1 MRYLHDVDP
10 PVLEMTRRN
19 LMALLAKL
27 DDPSSARTLMSP
39 GKPGEPVIVV
49 TSVEDAVH
57 YADRHAGEVFMPSA
71 GITWEQPSVAGQR
84 LRLTGLLEDL
94 QAQRYQ
100 PDTVADLVTELREV
114 LGVPADTWVPL
125 EGIDDPD
132 TSTDTATDAATGSVI
147 DAGSDTDDGRST

>member
-10 PVLEMTRRN
+10 PVLEVTRRN

-27 DDPSSARTLMSP
+27 DDPGSARTLMSP

-57 YADRHAGEVFMPSA
+57 YADRNAGEVYMPSA
-71 GITWEQPSVAGQR
+71 GITWEQPTVAGQR
-84 LRLTGLLEDL
+84 LRLVGLLEDL

-114 LGVPADTWVPL
+114 LGVPADTWVPI

-132 TSTDTATDAATGSVI
+132 ISTHAATDAVTDG
-147 DAGSDTDDGRST
+147 GSDTADGRST

>member
-1 MRYLHDVDP
+1 MRYIHDVDP
-10 PVLEMTRRN
+10 PVLEVTRRN

-27 DDPSSARTLMSP
+27 DDPASARTLMSP

-57 YADRHAGEVFMPSA
+57 YADRRLAGEVYMPSA
-71 GITWEQPSVAGQR
+71 GVTWEQPPVAGQR
-84 LRLTGLLEDL
+84 LRLAGLLEDL

-114 LGVPADTWVPL
+114 LGVPADTWVPI

-132 TSTDTATDAATGSVI
+132 ISTHAATDAATDG
-147 DAGSDTDDGRST
+147 GSDTADGRST

>member
-1 MRYLHDVDP
+1 MRYFHESDP
-10 PVLEMTRRN
+10 PALQLTRRN

-27 DDPSSARTLMSP
+27 DDPASARTLMSP

-57 YADRHAGEVFMPSA
+57 YAERHAGEVFMPSA

-84 LRLTGLLEDL
+84 LRLVGLLEDL

-100 PDTVADLVTELREV
+100 PDTVADLITELREV
-114 LGVPADTWVPL
+114 LGVPADTWVPID
-125 EGIDDPD
+125 GIDDPD
-132 TSTDTATDAATGSVI
+132 ISTHAATDG
-147 DAGSDTDDGRST
+147 GSDTADGRST